1 MGNTLQDKLCYV
13 QDSKALHPRRPGS
26 LMTHI
31 KDSARGCQ
39 SFLPHRHSHQ
49 FSFLWEFTQAGPCPS
64 TEPARTACP
73 GNQEAT
79 VVPMKWLQ
87 PPCYT
92 WQSTAKYADKNETW
106 KKSF

>member
-49 FSFLWEFTQAGPCPS
+49 FSFLWEFTLILLGNKHLKVMGR
-64 TEPARTACP
+64 EKGKRT
-73 GNQEAT
+73 
-79 VVPMKWLQ
+79 
-87 PPCYT
+87 
-92 WQSTAKYADKNETW
+92 DHET
-106 KKSF
+106 K